1 MKALDQ
7 METIKKAVRPDLD
20 TDIVHALLAEYR
32 AKKDPNAKDQII
44 KHCMILVKRI
54 ANNLARRST
63 DSVEDL
69 IQVGCIGLIKAI
81 ENFDPTAGAKCTT
94 YFTHLIA
101 GEMRHYCRD
110 KAMLFRAPRELVE
123 LNFRINRMV
132 QALTYE
138 FGREP
143 TDAELA
149 EALEVDSRKIQEA
162 YEVERRRTLIS
173 LDQTLSTDNSDD
185 QIFLDT
191 LVDGKY
197 QNFAR
202 LQEHKLVLQDAL
214 NNISPMS
221 REIVEEIFLNEQ
233 TQASYAKKHKISQM
247 QTSRRLRSA
256 LAELRRY
263 FHKIGQNQ
271 AMI

>member
-1 MKALDQ
+1 MDS
-7 METIKKAVRPDLD
+7 KKATSTSRSDLD
-20 TDIVHALLAEYR
+20 TDLVHTLLAEYR
-32 AKKDPNAKDQII
+32 ESKNPLIKDKII
-44 KHCMILVKRI
+44 KLCMSLVKRI
-54 ANNLARRST
+54 ANGLARRST
-63 DSVEDL
+63 DSVDDL

-123 LNFRINRMV
+123 LNFRISRMV

-143 TDAELA
+143 TDYELA
-149 EALEVDSRKIQEA
+149 EALEVDTKKIQEA
-162 YEVERRRTLIS
+162 FEVERRRTLIS
-173 LDQTLSTDNSDD
+173 LDQTLSSDNSDD
-185 QIFLDT
+185 QVFLDT
-191 LVDGKY
+191 LVDTKY
-197 QNFAR
+197 QSFTH
-202 LQEHKLVLQDAL
+202 LQEHRLVLQDAL
-214 NNISPMS
+214 QNVSLQA
-221 REIVEEIFLNEQ
+221 REIIQEIFLNEQ
-233 TQASYAKKHKISQM
+233 TQASYAKRHKISQM

-263 FHKIGQNQ
+263 FHKIGQHQ
-271 AMI
+271 AVV